1 MTECPRCHGANMMKT
16 IFGSFKCPQCLHNG
30 AKLKRKGERNVFGVQ
45 KTRRSGVTASK
56 KPRKRS
62 STRREQKADPI
73 HQYPRK
79 DIWELIVIASLKN
92 RRRSERLSAIQ
103 ALGKRG
109 DPQVI
114 GLLMSFLDH
123 QDMDFR
129 RYARRAI
136 ESINSQQMKQNAMQS
151 RPSSDRVE

>member
-1 MTECPRCHGANMMKT
+1 MMKT

-30 AKLKRKGERNVFGVQ
+30 VKLKRKGKGNVFGVQ
-45 KTRRSGVTASK
+45 KTRISGVTASK
-56 KPRKRS
+56 KPRERS
-62 STRREQKADPI
+62 STKREQKADPI
-73 HQYPRK
+73 HQYPQK
-79 DIWELIVIASLKN
+79 DIQELIVIASPKN

-109 DPQVI
+109 DPQAI

-129 RYARRAI
+129 GYARRAI
-136 ESINSQQMKQNAMQS
+136 ESINLQQRKQNAMQS
-151 RPSSDRVE
+151 RSSPDEVE